1 VNAEPRHHLYA
12 VIRGF
17 KTALLI
23 THAAGGGMHARPLAV
38 ADVPA
43 DGEILFATSSS
54 SPKIAEIEADPRV
67 LVTFQSGAQFVCV
80 SGTAGVSRD
89 RARLAALWSESW
101 RIWYPAGVDDPFL
114 CLVAVAPSEGEY
126 WDNAG
131 IKSLKYLWQGATAY
145 LRGDRLTTD
154 AAHAHA
160 KVDLTSDG
168 NDPHHKG

>member
-23 THAAGGGMHARPLAV
+23 THAAGEGMHARPLAV

-54 SPKIAEIEADPRV
+54 SPKVAEIEAAARV
-67 LVTFQSGAQFVCV
+67 LVTFQNGAQFACI
-80 SGTAGVSRD
+80 SGTARLSRD
-89 RARLAALWSESW
+89 RARLQQLWTESW
-101 RIWYPAGVDDPFL
+101 RIWYPAGVDDPTL
-114 CLVAVAPSEGEY
+114 CLLAVEPSEAEY
-126 WDNAG
+126 WDDAG
-131 IKSLKYLWQGATAY
+131 VKSLKHLWRAVTAY
-145 LRGDRLTTD
+145 LRGSRLSTE

-160 KVDLTSDG
+160 KVDLKS
-168 NDPHHKG
+168 

>member
-17 KTALLI
+17 RTALLI
-23 THAAGGGMHARPLAV
+23 THAADGGMHARPLAV

-67 LVTFQSGAQFVCV
+67 LISFQNGAQFACVC
-80 SGTAGVSRD
+80 GTARVSRD
-89 RARLAALWSESW
+89 RARLQQLWSESW
-101 RIWYPAGVDDPFL
+101 RIWYPAGVDDPSL
-114 CLVAVAPSEGEY
+114 CLLAVQPSAGEY

-131 IKSLKYLWQGATAY
+131 VKGLKYLFQGATAY
-145 LRGDRLTTD
+145 IRGDRLSTD
-154 AAHAHA
+154 AVHAHA
-160 KVDLTSDG
+160 KVDLKS
-168 NDPHHKG
+168 